1 MTPGSFNVRIPSNG
15 LWCRHR
21 VYFGKHLF
29 ESGSGKISC
38 LKSSQN
44 PSAMST
50 SSKSELDAIALLGDE
65 LLEVVNRVKIDA
77 LHLVEMR
84 LEIQRLVVAEPHG
97 TEKTGQIFL
106 LVGRRIN
113 ANSDGADHS

>member
-1 MTPGSFNVRIPSNG
+1 MQSYSASQA
-15 LWCRHR
+15 
-21 VYFGKHLF
+21 YFR
-29 ESGSGKISC
+29 
-38 LKSSQN
+38 
-44 PSAMST
+44 
-50 SSKSELDAIALLGDE
+50 LLRNGDE

-106 LVGRRIN
+106 LVGRRIESN
-113 ANSDGADHS
+113 ADGADHS